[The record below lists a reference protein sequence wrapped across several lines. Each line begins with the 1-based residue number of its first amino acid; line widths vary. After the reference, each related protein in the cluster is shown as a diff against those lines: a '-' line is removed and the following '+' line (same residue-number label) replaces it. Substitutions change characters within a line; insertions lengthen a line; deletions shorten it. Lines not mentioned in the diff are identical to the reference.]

1 METTLDEAGAPQA
14 LTYLDEAGH
23 LKKDATFTDMRLR
36 RDPWSFYRAMRSED
50 PVHYDPEL
58 DMYLVSRFEDL
69 QTVFADPITF
79 SVKHGYEEHFAKGF
93 EDEFKSIIAN
103 EGGGLF
109 SDCIMSDPPYHTRIR
124 KLLENAFT
132 ARRVKGLEPDIRD
145 IAIDIIESVADRGQ
159 ADGVTEIAR
168 PYTIRVI
175 CRQLG
180 FEHIDPRK
188 VIDWSAAAVAQIGRM
203 QDREEMLVHARNYC
217 EMQNFVI
224 ELINERREKP
234 GEDMISDLV
243 HAKIDDPDNPTLDF
257 GELVSLA
264 RTIMVGGNDTTGTA
278 VSNLLFALATRPE
291 FADSLRRAAD
301 DEREMNR
308 FVEEFLR
315 LEPPVQGLSRM
326 TTREVELGGRLLPKG
341 AHLLLIYPSGNT
353 DESVFPDARKF
364 DPTRPNL
371 GRHVTFGGGT
381 HRCVGLSLARMEVK
395 VFAQE
400 VIRRLDEFRLSVPVE
415 ALEFMTGVSLRAYVN
430 LPMAFT
436 RRAGA

>member
-1 METTLDEAGAPQA
+1 MTDAVDVAGARQSYPFLDEG
-14 LTYLDEAGH
+14 GH
-23 LKKDATFTDMRLR
+23 LKVDASFTDMRLR
-36 RDPWSFYRAMRSED
+36 KDPWPFYAAMRGED
-50 PVHYDPEL
+50 PVHYDPQL

-69 QTVFADPITF
+69 QAVFADPITF

-109 SDCIMSDPPYHTRIR
+109 SDAIMSDPPYHTRIR
-124 KLLENAFT
+124 RLLENAFT
-132 ARRVKGLEPDIRD
+132 ARRVKGLEPEIRK
-145 IAIDIIESVADRGQ
+145 IAIDVIESVADSGK
-159 ADGVTEIAR
+159 ADAVTGIAR

-203 QDREEMLVHARNYC
+203 QDRDEMLVHARNYC

-224 ELINERREKP
+224 KLINERREKP

-243 HAKIDDPDNPTLDF
+243 HAEIDDPDSPTLDF
-257 GELVSLA
+257 GELVSLV
-264 RTIMVGGNDTTGTA
+264 RTVMVGGNDTTGTA
-278 VSNLLFALATRPE
+278 VSNLLFALATRPD
-291 FADSLRRAAD
+291 FAELLRSAAD
-301 DEREMNR
+301 DERELNR

-315 LEPPVQGLSRM
+315 LEPPVMGLSRM
-326 TTREVELGGRLLPKG
+326 TTREVELGGRVLPKG

-400 VIRRLDEFRLSVPVE
+400 VIRRLEDFQLAVPVE
-415 ALEFMTGVSLRAYVN
+415 DLEFITGVSLRAYVN
-430 LPMAFT
+430 LPMTFT
-436 RRAGA
+436 RRGAA